1 MMTNQKG
8 FKGTLRIIW
17 AITRKDIVDGL
28 KNRTTVSVIVI
39 ALLMV
44 AFFRYVPSVMGEGSS
59 SNLLI
64 HDAGSFSLWTEL
76 EQRAESQVYG
86 PYPTQ
91 SSMEND
97 LIKGFV
103 PELGIV
109 LPADLDEQLEIGSD
123 IVLEAYV
130 MHWLGASKTAAIVE
144 EAENLFSSVVGQ
156 PVRITIDGNMLYSQ
170 ADQLGFGL
178 ICSLGLVIGILMVG
192 MSFTPNLMFE
202 EKQTRTLDAL
212 MTTPAQSSHV
222 AVAKGLTGTFYCILV
237 AMVGA
242 AFYGSLVVHWGLF
255 IVAILIGS
263 FFSVGIGLLMGT
275 VFEDRQQL
283 MVWGF
288 LLNFP
293 LMLPLFLSWM
303 RGLIPDAVLDV
314 MQWIPTVALGKVFQV
329 SFSDNTALSSFGLE
343 LALVV
348 GCILVI
354 LITVVWALRRAN
366 RE

>member
-1 MMTNQKG
+1 MAMASRIGEN
-8 FKGTLRIIW
+8 LRIIW

-28 KNRTTVSVIVI
+28 KNKTTVSVVVI
-39 ALLMV
+39 SLLMV
-44 AFFRYVPSVMGEGSS
+44 IFFRYVPSVMGEGSS
-59 SNLLI
+59 SNLLVY
-64 HDAGSFSLWTEL
+64 DAGSFSLWTEL
-76 EQRAESQVYG
+76 EQSETPPVYG

-91 SSMEND
+91 RSMEYD
-97 LIKGFV
+97 LTRSFV

-109 LPADLDEQLEIGSD
+109 LPADLNEQLETGSD
-123 IVLEAYV
+123 VILEAYV

-144 EAENLFSSVVGQ
+144 EAENLFSSIAGQ
-156 PVRITIDGNMLYSQ
+156 TVRITTDGNTRYSE
-170 ADQLGFGL
+170 AGQLGIGL

-202 EKQTRTLDAL
+202 EKQTKTLDAL
-212 MTTPAQSSHV
+212 MITPAQGNHV
-222 AVAKGLTGTFYCILV
+222 VVAKGLTGTFYCILV

-242 AFYGSLVVHWGLF
+242 AFYHPLVLHWGLYV
-255 IVAILIGS
+255 VAVLVGS
-263 FFSVGIGLLMGT
+263 FFSVAIGLLMGT

-314 MQWIPTVALGKVFQV
+314 MQWIPTVALAKIFQV
-329 SFSDNTALSSFGLE
+329 SFSDNAALSSFGLE

-348 GCILVI
+348 GCTLVI
-354 LITVVWALRRAN
+354 LITVVWALRRSN
-366 RE
+366 RD